1 MKFSVAGVV
10 LVRALCRVS
19 NLNGPVLLPEGLW
32 CVTDRLSG
40 TLDRRRRLRK
50 LDMIDQHWHWH
61 CKWIAYG
68 SDGFKLGGK
77 GCTRMRPK
85 LHLSRAVL
93 GHAFRLGVTGVLAY
107 YSKFVIWPHWL
118 REGRCVVLHRSIRE

>member
-1 MKFSVAGVV
+1 MKFSVADVV

-19 NLNGPVLLPEGLW
+19 NGPVLLPEGFW
-32 CVTDRLSG
+32 CVTYRLSG
-40 TLDRRRRLRK
+40 TLDRLRK
-50 LDMIDQHWHWH
+50 LRVDMVQHWH

-85 LHLSRAVL
+85 LHLSVL
-93 GHAFRLGVTGVLAY
+93 GHAFRLGGTGVLA
-107 YSKFVIWPHWL
+107 
-118 REGRCVVLHRSIRE
+118 